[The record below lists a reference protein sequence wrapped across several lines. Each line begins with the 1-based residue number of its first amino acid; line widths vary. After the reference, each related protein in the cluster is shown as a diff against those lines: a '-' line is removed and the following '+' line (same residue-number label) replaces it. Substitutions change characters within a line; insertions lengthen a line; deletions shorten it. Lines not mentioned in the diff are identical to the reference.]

1 MQALETIKKWDYH
14 FDANSSGSSIF
25 SLWWENFYYG
35 VWDEFGDKEAY
46 LNYPSYDRT
55 EKLLLTEPNSKWFDN
70 ASTLAKEGPGEIITQ
85 SFIKSIQTLSTQ
97 KGEPGD
103 KWNWGT
109 FRKFSINH
117 LANIPGF
124 GSGNFSSGGTSAVIN
139 AVANGH
145 GPSWRMVVQ
154 MGPEVKGY
162 GVFPGGESGNPGSFF
177 YNDMF
182 STWKDGKLNELL
194 FLKSADEKSSRIKT
208 TLKLSSK

>member
-1 MQALETIKKWDYH
+1 
-14 FDANSSGSSIF
+14 
-25 SLWWENFYYG
+25 
-35 VWDEFGDKEAY
+35 
-46 LNYPSYDRT
+46 
-55 EKLLLTEPNSKWFDN
+55 
-70 ASTLAKEGPGEIITQ
+70 
-85 SFIKSIQTLSTQ
+85 
-97 KGEPGD
+97 
-103 KWNWGT
+103 
-109 FRKFSINH
+109 

-124 GSGNFSSGGTSAVIN
+124 GSGNFSSSGASAVIN

-182 STWKDGKLNELL
+182 NTWKDGKLNELL